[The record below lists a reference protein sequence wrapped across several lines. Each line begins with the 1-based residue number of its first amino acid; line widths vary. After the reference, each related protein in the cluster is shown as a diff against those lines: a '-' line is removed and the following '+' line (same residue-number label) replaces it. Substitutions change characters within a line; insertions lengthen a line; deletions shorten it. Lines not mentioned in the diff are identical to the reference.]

1 MGEIKVGDKLWTSD
15 GRTELTVYHVS
26 RTTIKAAAGGGGGY
40 PDFTVGKRSLVPVGK
55 WARYG
60 ALLRSPDARERRL
73 AQVASE
79 WISRQLACGKIAAKD
94 VIRLARML
102 GWEEAGNGRA

>member
-1 MGEIKVGDKLWTSD
+1 MGEIRVGDTLYTQD
-15 GRTELTVYHVS
+15 GRDQLTVYHVG
-26 RTTIKAAAGGGGGY
+26 RTTIKAAVGGEGGY

-60 ALLRSPDARERRL
+60 ALLRSPDAKERRL
-73 AQVASE
+73 ARVAAS
-79 WISRQLACGKIAAKD
+79 WINHQLDFGKIAAKD

-102 GWEEAGNGRA
+102 GWEERKA